1 MQIPRTDADNESTV
15 TQTLSSGGR
24 PMTNKRRKLCQAFFM
39 LEQPMDAESFW
50 LQLKAS
56 GMMVSR
62 AQVYKT
68 LNLLTDY
75 GFADRRHDE
84 RKRINVFM
92 PR

>member
-1 MQIPRTDADNESTV
+1 
-15 TQTLSSGGR
+15 
-24 PMTNKRRKLCQAFFM
+24 MTTKRRQLCQAFF
-39 LEQPMDAESFW
+39 LLDQPVDAESFW

-84 RKRINVFM
+84 RRRINYFM

>member
-1 MQIPRTDADNESTV
+1 MKADNDIAI
-15 TQTLSSGGR
+15 TQTLTTAGR
-24 PMTNKRRKLCQAFFM
+24 AITSKRRQLCQAFF
-39 LEQPMDAESFW
+39 LLDQPIDAESFW

-56 GMMVSR
+56 GMIVSR

-84 RKRINVFM
+84 RSRLNYFT